1 MKKSEII
8 KRSDKTKKQQIL
20 TGNRIMTREVKL
32 KMNERLIEKN
42 VKRNMNQRTIRNKD
56 EKGE

>member
-1 MKKSEII
+1 
-8 KRSDKTKKQQIL
+8 
-20 TGNRIMTREVKL
+20 MTREVKL

-56 EKGE
+56 EKVE

>member
-1 MKKSEII
+1 
-8 KRSDKTKKQQIL
+8 
-20 TGNRIMTREVKL
+20 MTREVKL
-32 KMNERLIEKN
+32 KINERLIEKN